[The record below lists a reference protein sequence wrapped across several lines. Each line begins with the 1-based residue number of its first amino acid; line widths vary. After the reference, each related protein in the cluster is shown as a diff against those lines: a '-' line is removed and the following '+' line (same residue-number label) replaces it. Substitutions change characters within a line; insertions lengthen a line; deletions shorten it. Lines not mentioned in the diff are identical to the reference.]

1 MYRKQALSPAIFTKS
16 GNLGD
21 KWILGEVNVDIP
33 GDAFQLAFI
42 GIRGSNIQG
51 DIAIDDVMLKTG

>member
-42 GIRGSNIQG
+42 GIRG
-51 DIAIDDVMLKTG
+51 AIDDVMLKTG